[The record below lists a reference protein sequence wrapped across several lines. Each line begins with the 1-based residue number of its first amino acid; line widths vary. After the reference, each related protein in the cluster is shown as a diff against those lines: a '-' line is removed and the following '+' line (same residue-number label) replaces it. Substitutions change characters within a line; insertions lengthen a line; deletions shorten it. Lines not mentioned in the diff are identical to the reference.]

1 MVEIKQIDFKSWL
14 DLYGR
19 AWMSLDPSLIDDLFT
34 KEATYQEKPFEEPMK
49 GIDEIRK
56 YWNVV
61 SETQK
66 DVKFEYEILE
76 SNHNFGVA
84 HWKSSFVRPN
94 QNILVMLD
102 GVLVA
107 HLDSENKCTQFQEWW
122 QSKKTKNF

>member
-1 MVEIKQIDFKSWL
+1 MTL
-14 DLYGR
+14 
-19 AWMSLDPSLIDDLFT
+19 
-34 KEATYQEKPFEEPMK
+34 TYQEKPFEEPIK
-49 GIDEIRK
+49 GIDAIRK

-66 DVKFEYEILE
+66 DVKFEFEILDTHH
-76 SNHNFGVA
+76 SRGIS

-94 QNILVMLD
+94 QNVLVSLD

-107 HLDSENKCTQFQEWW
+107 HLNSENKCTLFQEWW